1 MMPTQYRISMMA
13 EHGLKMGLAP
23 EGKVVLAGVER
34 ELERAGL
41 RPIAGQI
48 ERIDDE
54 GPEFAGIIHRA
65 PDILIIGLAKVFE
78 GELAQRMD
86 PDSDKWD
93 PKFCT
98 GEPWVE
104 MVELARDIIAK
115 REEAKITGEAY
126 LAKDIS

>member
-1 MMPTQYRISMMA
+1 MMPTQYRFSMIA

-23 EGKVVLAGVER
+23 EGKVVLANVEKAI
-34 ELERAGL
+34 ERSGL
-41 RPIAGQI
+41 QPVAGQI
-48 ERIDDE
+48 ERIDDN
-54 GPEFAGIIHRA
+54 GPEFAGMIHRA
-65 PDILIIGLAKVFE
+65 PDIFILGMAKVFE

-86 PDSDKWD
+86 PDSDKYD

-104 MVELARDIIAK
+104 LIDLARDIIEK
-115 REEAKITGEAY
+115 REAAKASGEVY